1 MFVAIKHSE
10 NLAHWAACI
19 TLKQD
24 YRFCIG
30 FHAMKFLR
38 DLSVAK
44 KLIVAFLFVGVIPM
58 VVIGINAVATSE
70 DIIHQQVSNQLAAVR
85 TIKANEVERYF
96 DRVRN
101 QVATLVVRLSV
112 VEMSGGDENFVAE
125 VLMLLAEHAE
135 FETFRTLQCVELTAK
150 KHEKNSLSKRKA
162 TRFAV
167 SGEHYTARCAW
178 HQRNIITRA
187 LHALNQ

>member
-1 MFVAIKHSE
+1 
-10 NLAHWAACI
+10 
-19 TLKQD
+19 
-24 YRFCIG
+24 
-30 FHAMKFLR
+30 MKFLR

-101 QVATLVVRLSV
+101 QVATLSANPVVVDAAKSLPRAFASYSQQATSFSV
-112 VEMSGGDENFVAE
+112 DTAGQRAQVKNYYHDEFAPQYRSINGQTVDVEPMYRGLDAE
-125 VLMLLAEHAE
+125 SWA
-135 FETFRTLQCVELTAK
+135 LQ
-150 KHEKNSLSKRKA
+150 
-162 TRFAV
+162 
-167 SGEHYTARCAW
+167 
-178 HQRNIITRA
+178 
-187 LHALNQ
+187 